1 MTQAEAGFTLSAFGD
16 EIHDDMDV
24 QLELLNELDIGY
36 LELRKAW
43 GTNVLQLDDAQVA
56 AVKAACGRHSIRV
69 SCIGSPVGKTSIS
82 EPLDATLRDLDRI
95 FQIAEALDTGAIRLF
110 SFYPPDED
118 GDGQQDRYLGEAVS
132 RLSAMAGAAEKRD
145 MLLLLENENGLV
157 GDIPERCR
165 AILKGVDSP
174 SLRFVWD
181 TGNFPSTG
189 VVQATERGWPLL
201 SEYLVWVQVKDT
213 RMSDGAIT
221 VAGDGDGQVP
231 ELLARLRDSGYR
243 GFLALEPHLKVA
255 GRRGGFSGP
264 EGMRRA
270 AAALRGLMAD
280 AGCREVGG

>member
-1 MTQAEAGFTLSAFGD
+1 MMNAEAAFTLSAFGD
-16 EIHDDMDV
+16 EIDDDMDV
-24 QLELLNELDIGY
+24 QLDLLNELDIGF

-43 GTNVLQLDDAQVA
+43 GTNVLQLDDAQLA
-56 AVKAACGRHSIRV
+56 AIKDTCTRHSIRV

-82 EPLDATLRDLDRI
+82 ETLDATLRDLDRI
-95 FQIAEALDTGAIRLF
+95 FQVAEALDTGSIRLF
-110 SFYPPDED
+110 SFYPPDEA
-118 GDGQQDRYLGEAVS
+118 GDGQQDRYLDEAVS
-132 RLSAMAGAAEKRD
+132 RLSAMAGAAAKRG
-145 MLLLLENENGLV
+145 MLLLLENEGGLV
-157 GDIPERCR
+157 GDTPERCQ

-181 TGNFPSTG
+181 TGNFPNTG
-189 VVQATERGWPLL
+189 VAKATDRGWPLL

-213 RMSDGAIT
+213 RMSDGTIT

-243 GFLALEPHLKVA
+243 GFLALEPHLKEA

-270 AAALRGLMAD
+270 AAALRRLMAD
-280 AGCREVGG
+280 AGCREVRG